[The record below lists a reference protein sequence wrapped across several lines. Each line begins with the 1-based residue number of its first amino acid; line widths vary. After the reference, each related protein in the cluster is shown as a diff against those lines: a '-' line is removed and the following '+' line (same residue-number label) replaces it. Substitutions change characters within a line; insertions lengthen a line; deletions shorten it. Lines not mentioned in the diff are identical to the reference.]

1 MQAIFQSILTLNI
14 TFTSFIVCLI
24 TSLIIG
30 FAVAFTYM
38 KTGKRY
44 TNSFV
49 VTLALLPAVVQIVI
63 MMVNG
68 ELGTSVAIV
77 GAFSLVRF
85 RSIPG
90 TARESSFIFFAMG
103 IGLATGMGF
112 LLFAA
117 IMTVIISLAYLLL
130 DKLNFGVSKKVRKQ
144 LRITIAEDL
153 NYTEVFDDIFEKYTS
168 YNELEK
174 IKTTNMGSMFD
185 LYYIVELKD
194 ASKEKEMIDEI
205 RCRNGNLT
213 IICGKVEKTPDL
225 YL

>member
-1 MQAIFQSILTLNI
+1 MLESILSTSETLTLTNVLLCAGVALILGFVIACVYMSSKNYTKNFVI
-14 TFTSFIVCLI
+14 TLT
-24 TSLIIG
+24 
-30 FAVAFTYM
+30 
-38 KTGKRY
+38 
-44 TNSFV
+44 
-49 VTLALLPAVVQIVI
+49 LLPLLVGIVI

-90 TARESSFIFFAMG
+90 TAREIAFIFFAMG

-194 ASKEKEMIDEI
+194 ASKEKEMIDDI

-213 IICGKVEKTPDL
+213 IICGKVEKVPDL

>member
-1 MQAIFQSILTLNI
+1 MLESILSSSEPLTLTNVLLCAGTALVLGFIIACVYMASKNYSKNFVI
-14 TFTSFIVCLI
+14 TLT
-24 TSLIIG
+24 
-30 FAVAFTYM
+30 
-38 KTGKRY
+38 
-44 TNSFV
+44 
-49 VTLALLPAVVQIVI
+49 LLPLLVGIVI

-90 TARESSFIFFAMG
+90 TAREIAFIFFAMG

-117 IMTVIISLAYLLL
+117 LMTVIISVAYLLL
-130 DKLNFGVSKKVRKQ
+130 DKLNFGVSKRICKQ

-174 IKTTNMGSMFD
+174 IRTTNMGSMFD
-185 LYYIVELKD
+185 LYYIIELKD
-194 ASKEKEMIDEI
+194 ASAEKEMIDEI

>member
-1 MQAIFQSILTLNI
+1 MLESIFSTSESLTLANVMLC
-14 TFTSFIVCLI
+14 SGAALI
-24 TSLIIG
+24 LGLII
-30 FAVAFTYM
+30 ACVYM
-38 KTGKRY
+38 ASKNYSK
-44 TNSFV
+44 NFV
-49 VTLALLPAVVQIVI
+49 ITLTLLPLLVGIVI
-63 MMVNG
+63 MLVNG

-90 TARESSFIFFAMG
+90 TAREIAFIFFAMG

>member
-1 MQAIFQSILTLNI
+1 MLESILSTSETLTLTN
-14 TFTSFIVCLI
+14 VLLCAGVALI
-24 TSLIIG
+24 LGLII
-30 FAVAFTYM
+30 ACVYM
-38 KTGKRY
+38 ASKNYSK
-44 TNSFV
+44 NFV
-49 VTLALLPAVVQIVI
+49 ITLTLLPLLVGIVI

-90 TARESSFIFFAMG
+90 TAREIAFIFFAMG

-117 IMTVIISLAYLLL
+117 IMTVIISAAYLLL
-130 DKLNFGVSKKVRKQ
+130 DKLNFGVSKRIQKQ

-153 NYTEVFDDIFEKYTS
+153 NYTDVFDDIFEKYTS
-168 YNELEK
+168 SSELQK

-185 LYYIVELKD
+185 LYYLIELKD
-194 ASKEKEMIDEI
+194 ASTEKEMIDEI

-213 IICGKVEKTPDL
+213 IICGKVEKNPEM

>member
-1 MQAIFQSILTLNI
+1 MLESILSTSETLTLTN
-14 TFTSFIVCLI
+14 VLLCAGAALI
-24 TSLIIG
+24 LGLII
-30 FAVAFTYM
+30 ACVYM
-38 KTGKRY
+38 SSKNY
-44 TNSFV
+44 TKNFV
-49 VTLALLPAVVQIVI
+49 ITLTLLPLLVGIVI

-90 TARESSFIFFAMG
+90 TAREIAFIFFAMG

-185 LYYIVELKD
+185 LYYLVELKD
-194 ASKEKEMIDEI
+194 ATKEKEMIDDI

>member
-1 MQAIFQSILTLNI
+1 MLESILSTSETLTLTN
-14 TFTSFIVCLI
+14 VLLCAGVALI
-24 TSLIIG
+24 LGLII
-30 FAVAFTYM
+30 ACVYM
-38 KTGKRY
+38 SSKNY
-44 TNSFV
+44 TKNFV
-49 VTLALLPAVVQIVI
+49 ITLTLLPLLVGIVI

-90 TARESSFIFFAMG
+90 TAREIAFIFFAMG

-185 LYYIVELKD
+185 LYYLVELKD
-194 ASKEKEMIDEI
+194 ATKEKEMIDDI

>member
-1 MQAIFQSILTLNI
+1 MLESIFSTSESLTLANVMLC
-14 TFTSFIVCLI
+14 SGAALI
-24 TSLIIG
+24 LGLII
-30 FAVAFTYM
+30 ACVYM
-38 KTGKRY
+38 ASKNYSK
-44 TNSFV
+44 NFV
-49 VTLALLPAVVQIVI
+49 ITLTLLPLLVGIVI
-63 MMVNG
+63 MLVNG

-90 TARESSFIFFAMG
+90 TAREIAFIFFAMG

-130 DKLNFGVSKKVRKQ
+130 DKLNFGVNKKVRKQ

-194 ASKEKEMIDEI
+194 ASKEKEMIDDI

-213 IICGKVEKTPDL
+213 IICGKVEKVPDL